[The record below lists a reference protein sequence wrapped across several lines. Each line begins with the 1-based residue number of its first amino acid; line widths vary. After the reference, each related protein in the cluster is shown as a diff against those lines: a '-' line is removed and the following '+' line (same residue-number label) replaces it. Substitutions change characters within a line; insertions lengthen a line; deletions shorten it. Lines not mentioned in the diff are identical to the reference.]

1 MLDRNELKER
11 IKQLK
16 EEKNAVIVAIIIKM
30 TKFRK

>member
-16 EEKNAVIVAIIIKM
+16 EEKNAVIVAHNYQM